1 MYDRFNRNINYL
13 RISVTDRCNLR
24 CTYCMPEEGIQLL
37 RHEDILSFD
46 EIKDFTEVAVANGV
60 TKVRITGGEPLVRKG
75 IITLVRMISEIKGI
89 KDLSM
94 TTNGVLLKQ
103 FADELRA
110 AGLHRVNISLDTI
123 DPEKFKIITR
133 TGDIIDVFEGINAAK
148 NAGLIPVKIN
158 CVVKESKEEEE
169 AKAVTRFCKDNNLEI
184 RYIRQMDLVNGHFS
198 MVDGGTGGDCSLCNR
213 LRLTANGKL
222 KPCLFNNIEFDIRE
236 LGFEKAIKLAV
247 ELKPECGSKNETG
260 TFYNI
265 GG

>member
-1 MYDRFNRNINYL
+1 
-13 RISVTDRCNLR
+13 
-24 CTYCMPEEGIQLL
+24 MPEEGIQLL

-75 IITLVRMISEIKGI
+75 ITTLVRMISEIKGI